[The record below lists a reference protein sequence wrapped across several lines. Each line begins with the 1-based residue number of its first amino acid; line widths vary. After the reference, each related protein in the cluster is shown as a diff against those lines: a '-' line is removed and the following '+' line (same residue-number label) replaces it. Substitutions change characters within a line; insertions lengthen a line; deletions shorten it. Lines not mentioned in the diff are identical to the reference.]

1 MPKMTHKDVIES
13 IMNPQY
19 KRHVRPEM
27 TVEDVCAGVLVRDIK
42 TGRHNSTTKWF
53 AECYS
58 PRLGVMEQWGNTEI
72 DALKRLREFVVNV
85 QGDKWPEIERC

>member
-1 MPKMTHKDVIES
+1 MPKMTHK
-13 IMNPQY
+13 
-19 KRHVRPEM
+19 
-27 TVEDVCAGVLVRDIK
+27 EDVCAGVLVRDIK